1 MDEATLYELVSEA
14 VRDVM
19 REEQGRSDVTIA
31 RGMMNGRILFEDDQ
45 GREVRAVSTLS
56 FFKKI
61 TSVRDKL
68 RVLEQKLNSNKSL
81 SQAQKAEMQAQITR
95 AYGSLTTFN
104 FYFRDDEDK
113 FRGTGG

>member
-1 MDEATLYELVSEA
+1 MDESTLYELVTEA
-14 VRDVM
+14 MRDVLN
-19 REEQGRSDVTIA
+19 EERGKGDVAIA
-31 RGMMNGRILFEDDQ
+31 RGMTDGRILFEDDS

-68 RVLEQKLNSNKSL
+68 RVLEQKINSNKSL
-81 SQAQKAEMQAQITR
+81 SQADKTEMQVQVTR

-113 FRGTGG
+113 FRGSGS

>member
-14 VRDVM
+14 VRDALN
-19 REEQGRSDVTIA
+19 EEQGQGDVTIA

-45 GREVRAVSTLS
+45 GREVRAVSTLN

-68 RVLEQKLNSNKSL
+68 RVLEQKINSNQSL
-81 SQAQKAEMQAQITR
+81 SPAEKAEMQAQITR

-104 FYFRDDEDK
+104 FYFRDEEDK
-113 FRGTGG
+113 FKGTGG

>member
-1 MDEATLYELVSEA
+1 MDEGTLYELVSEA
-14 VRDVM
+14 MRDVLN
-19 REEQGRSDVTIA
+19 EELGKSDAPIA
-31 RGMMNGRILFEDDQ
+31 RGLMNGRILFEDDQ

-61 TSVRDKL
+61 TAVRDKL
-68 RVLEQKLNSNKSL
+68 RVLEQKINSHKDL
-81 SQAQKAEMQAQITR
+81 STEDKAEMQAQITR

-113 FRGTGG
+113 FKGTGG

>member
-1 MDEATLYELVSEA
+1 MDEATLYELVTEA
-14 VRDVM
+14 MRDVLN
-19 REEQGRSDVTIA
+19 EERGRSDVTIE
-31 RGMMNGRILFEDDQ
+31 RGMTNGRILFEDDQ

-61 TSVRDKL
+61 VSVRDKL
-68 RVLEQKLNSNKSL
+68 RVLEQKVNSNKSL
-81 SQAQKAEMQAQITR
+81 SQADKAEMQVQITR

-104 FYFRDDEDK
+104 FYFRDEEDK